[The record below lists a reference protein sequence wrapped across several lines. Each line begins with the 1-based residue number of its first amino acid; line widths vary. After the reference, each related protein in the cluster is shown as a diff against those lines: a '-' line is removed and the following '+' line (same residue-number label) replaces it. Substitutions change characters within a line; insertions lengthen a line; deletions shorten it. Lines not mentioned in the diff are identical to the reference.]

1 MVLDAYLKGYPV
13 SLFDIH
19 QKRNFVHIDTVL
31 FSLLEFDKVLKKS
44 INLMNIG
51 STESISIHTL
61 LHLIGA
67 ILQKDI
73 PNTITLDG
81 NDILGDEHWDLDI
94 TLFQETLAQDE
105 GTSREIFTSF
115 IQSYAK
121 NVL

>member
-1 MVLDAYLKGYPV
+1 
-13 SLFDIH
+13 
-19 QKRNFVHIDTVL
+19 
-31 FSLLEFDKVLKKS
+31 
-44 INLMNIG
+44 MNIG
-51 STESISIHTL
+51 ASESISIHTL
-61 LHLIGA
+61 VHLIGA

-94 TLFQETLAQDE
+94 SLFQETLV
-105 GTSREIFTSF
+105 REDLSSQGMLTSF